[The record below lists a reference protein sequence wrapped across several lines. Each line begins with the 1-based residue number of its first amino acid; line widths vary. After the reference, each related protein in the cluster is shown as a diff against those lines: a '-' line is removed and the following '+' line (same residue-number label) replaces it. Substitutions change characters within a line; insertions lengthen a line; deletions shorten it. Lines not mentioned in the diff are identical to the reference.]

1 MSRQEKRRSSLAKRN
16 FWNAGT
22 RIRSAEIFLSQKD
35 WSDAIREGKEAIDFI
50 SQALLF
56 FSGIERNR
64 FQPPG
69 PMILSLRERIPF
81 PENTDWQRLE
91 SLLDEAPSTQEASPF
106 GGGDF
111 MTFGEPFTSGSAPPS
126 TPEDAKKLLD
136 DVRYLAKICRYILR
150 AEESGQHE

>member
-1 MSRQEKRRSSLAKRN
+1 MSHQEKRRSSLAKRN

-64 FQPPG
+64 FQRPG
-69 PMILSLRERIPF
+69 PMLLSSRKKIPF

-91 SLLDEAPSTQEASPF
+91 RLLEEAPSDQEASPF
-106 GGGDF
+106 GGADF
-111 MTFGEPFTSGSAPPS
+111 MTFGEPFTSGSASPS
-126 TPEDAKKLLD
+126 TSEDAQKLLD
-136 DVRYLAKICRYILR
+136 DVRYLEKICRYILR